1 MNVHVETFNLS
12 ETTRFFDEPSKGE
25 EIVAATVKDSV
36 SGVDHKICLAR
47 NEEGAQMTITDK
59 NGEEVAAPV
68 QTYNPYD
75 AQHAVTQAL
84 EATANEREYV
94 KTETVLSYG
103 DCGDSCKYMA
113 VEGNKK
119 DEVIL
124 KVEETS
130 LLLTKESVFK
140 DDMNDGGD
148 FRGAANK
155 VTTIEANVNQI
166 DSNVLAKFP
175 NADTLALGNKV
186 EKIAADVTKET
197 GEEPQPNTIRKVIID
212 HESPLLHQSAEQLKE
227 TLENASLDNTRV
239 YVDNNKNLESLN
251 LKETV
256 QKEIKEIAE

>member
-1 MNVHVETFNLS
+1 
-12 ETTRFFDEPSKGE
+12 
-25 EIVAATVKDSV
+25 
-36 SGVDHKICLAR
+36 
-47 NEEGAQMTITDK
+47 
-59 NGEEVAAPV
+59 
-68 QTYNPYD
+68 
-75 AQHAVTQAL
+75 
-84 EATANEREYV
+84 
-94 KTETVLSYG
+94 
-103 DCGDSCKYMA
+103 
-113 VEGNKK
+113 
-119 DEVIL
+119 
-124 KVEETS
+124 
-130 LLLTKESVFK
+130 
-140 DDMNDGGD
+140 MNDGGD